1 MTDSTGIIIDSLK
14 KVNFIYGANEISNI
28 RIFYNKMALIDTIDK
43 NTQNYDLSSF
53 SKSMY
58 FISFELEGK
67 TKTKKIILN

>member
-53 SKSMY
+53 SKGC
-58 FISFELEGK
+58 ILTIELDGK
-67 TKTKKIILN
+67 IQTKKIILN